1 MENIKTALSF
11 DDVLLVPRMSS
22 ISSRNCINL
31 DSNIG
36 DSTFKVPIISSPMD
50 TITEEK
56 MLVTMSEVGGLGI
69 VHRYNTIE
77 EQVRIV
83 KESISSGAQHVGA
96 AVGVSEDFEERA
108 CSVFDAG
115 AEFICIDIAHG
126 HHSLMKSAI
135 EDLRE
140 IFGKKIKIIA
150 GNVATREGFE
160 DLSRWGADAV
170 RVGVGGGSICSTR
183 IQTGHGVPTLQSIFD
198 CAASDGDAVIIA
210 DGGIKNSGDA
220 AKALAAGADFVM
232 LGSVLAGT
240 DETPGDVIR
249 QGTGLITENR
259 KVYRGMASREAQ
271 KSWRNRVSSVEG
283 ISTTVPTKGPASV
296 ILRDLEWGVRS
307 AMSYSGAL
315 NLKDYRQR
323 STFIRQTVGGF
334 KESSTHI
341 IS

>member
-11 DDVLLVPRMSS
+11 DDVLLVPQMSKVSSRKNIKLDSS
-22 ISSRNCINL
+22 IG
-31 DSNIG
+31 NISF
-36 DSTFKVPIISSPMD
+36 STPIMSSPMD
-50 TITEEK
+50 TITEEE
-56 MLVTMSEVGGLGI
+56 MVVAMSESGGLGI
-69 VHRYNTIE
+69 VHRYNSIE
-77 EQVRIV
+77 EQTQII
-83 KESISSGAQHVGA
+83 KNSISSGALHVGA

-108 CSVFDAG
+108 YAAFESG
-115 AEFICIDIAHG
+115 ARIICIDIAHG

-140 IFGKKIKIIA
+140 AFGKRITIIA
-150 GNVATREGFE
+150 GNVATRDGFE

-183 IQTGHGVPTLQSIFD
+183 IQTGHGVPTLQSVFD
-198 CAASDGDAVIIA
+198 CASSESDAAIIA

-220 AKALAAGADFVM
+220 AKALAAGADFIM

-240 DETPGDVIR
+240 DETPGDLIR

-283 ISTTVPTKGPASV
+283 ISTTVPAKGPASV
-296 ILRDLEWGVRS
+296 VLKDLEWGIRS
-307 AMSYSGAL
+307 ALSYSGAL
-315 NLKDYRQR
+315 NLNDFRH
-323 STFIRQTVGGF
+323 SASFIRQTPGGF